1 MLKPKKIICFL
12 SILFLTVGASAQ
24 KKEKALSLEDCILKA
39 MQNNLNVAVEVLN
52 PELADISV
60 SLAKEDFLPN
70 LSFGYSLQ
78 NTNSPSVSFI
88 EGEKKI
94 STEYKDYSASIFQR
108 IPTGGEF
115 SISLYSYKNDSNQK
129 FLSVNPRFSSTLRFN
144 FTQPI
149 LKNFGFKISR
159 KEIIIARNNR
169 AISEGQLRGVLMVT
183 IYNVESAY
191 WNFVHSIENLKAK
204 RQSLKLAQ
212 DLLAKS
218 KREVDVGTLA
228 PIEILSAQTEVASR
242 EADILQAEAM
252 VKNNE
257 DLLTEVASRE
267 ADILQ
272 AEAMVKNNE
281 DLLKTIINLA
291 AEEKGAD
298 VDIIPVDKP
307 AFAKK
312 EVSLEDALLTAI
324 ENRPDLQ
331 ASRID
336 LQNKEIN
343 LSYAKNQLLPDLSLR
358 ASYWS
363 PGISGTQIIY
373 DELDPFGPPIMTIPG
388 GSSAALRDA
397 FDFKYKNWSV
407 GLTLSI
413 PISTVLSRAEYA
425 QARVDLDQALF
436 RLENQEQQ
444 IFLEIKNAVRA
455 VQTDYK
461 RVYAY
466 KIAREL
472 AEKKLEAE
480 EKKLRVG
487 LTANY
492 VVVQHQ
498 RDLADARSAELQA
511 MIDYNLSLAR
521 LDKAL
526 GTTLKNKNIRFSE
539 ISEDIKRKK

>member
-1 MLKPKKIICFL
+1 MLKHKKIICFF
-12 SILFLTVGASAQ
+12 SILFLAAGVWAQ

-39 MQNNLNVAVEVLN
+39 MKNNLNVAVEVLN

-60 SLAKEDFLPN
+60 SRATEDFLPS
-70 LSFGYSLQ
+70 LSFGYGSQ
-78 NTNSPSVSFI
+78 NTNSPSFSFI
-88 EGEKKI
+88 EAEEKI
-94 STEYKDYSASIFQR
+94 STEYRDYSASIFQR

-115 SISLYSYKNDSNQK
+115 SISLNSYKNDSNQK
-129 FLSVNPRFSSTLRFN
+129 FLSINPRYSSTLRFN
-144 FTQPI
+144 FTQPL

-159 KEIIIARNNR
+159 KEIIIAKNNR
-169 AISEGQLRGVLMVT
+169 DISESQLKGILMDT

-191 WNFVHSIENLKAK
+191 WNFVYSIENLKAK

-212 DLLAKS
+212 DLLAKN
-218 KREVDVGTLA
+218 KREVEVGTFA

-257 DLLTEVASRE
+257 DF
-267 ADILQ
+267 
-272 AEAMVKNNE
+272 
-281 DLLKTIINLA
+281 LKTIINLA
-291 AEEKGAD
+291 AEEKGVEA
-298 VDIIPVDKP
+298 DIIPVDKP

-312 EVSLEDALLTAI
+312 EVSLEDALLTAL

-336 LQNKEIN
+336 VQNKEIN
-343 LSYAKNQLLPDLSLR
+343 LSYARNQLLPDLSLR

-363 PGISGTQIIY
+363 PGISGTKIIY
-373 DELDPFGPPIMTIPG
+373 DPLDPFGPPIMTIPG
-388 GSSAALRDA
+388 GSTAALRDA
-397 FDFKYKNWSV
+397 FDFKYKNWFV

-413 PISTVLSRAEYA
+413 PLNSFLSRAEYA
-425 QARVDLDQALF
+425 QARVNLEQSMF
-436 RLENQEQQ
+436 RLKNQEQQ
-444 IFLEIKNAVRA
+444 IFLEIKNAVRG

-461 RVYAY
+461 RVHAY
-466 KIAREL
+466 KVAREL

-480 EKKLRVG
+480 EKKLKVG
-487 LTANY
+487 LTTNY
-492 VVVQHQ
+492 VVLQYQ
-498 RDLADARSAELQA
+498 RDLAVARSAELQA
-511 MIDYNLSLAR
+511 IIDYNLSLAR

-539 ISEDIKRKK
+539 ISEDIKRKT

>member
-1 MLKPKKIICFL
+1 MLKHKKIICFF
-12 SILFLTVGASAQ
+12 SILFLVTGVWAQ
-24 KKEKALSLEDCILKA
+24 KKEKALSLEDCILRA

-60 SLAKEDFLPN
+60 SLAKENFLPS

-78 NTNSPSVSFI
+78 NTNSRSFSFI
-88 EGEKKI
+88 EAEEKI

-129 FLSVNPRFSSTLRFN
+129 FLSVNPRYSSTLRFN
-144 FTQPI
+144 FTQPF

-159 KEIIIARNNR
+159 KEIIIAQNNR
-169 AISEGQLRGVLMVT
+169 DISEGQFKVVLMDT

-191 WNFVHSIENLKAK
+191 WNFVHSIENLKVK

-212 DLLAKS
+212 DLLAKNE
-218 KREVDVGTLA
+218 REVEVGTLA

-252 VKNNE
+252 
-257 DLLTEVASRE
+257 
-267 ADILQ
+267 I
-272 AEAMVKNNE
+272 KNNE

-291 AEEKGAD
+291 AEEKGVE

-307 AFAKK
+307 AFAIK
-312 EVSLEDALLTAI
+312 EVSLEGALFTAL

-336 LQNKEIN
+336 VQNKEIN
-343 LSYAKNQLLPDLSLR
+343 LSYARNQLLPDLSLR

-363 PGISGTQIIY
+363 PGVSGTQIVY
-373 DELDPFGPPIMTIPG
+373 DELDPFGPPIRTIPG
-388 GSSAALRDA
+388 ESSDALRDA

-413 PISTVLSRAEYA
+413 PLSNVLSRAEYA
-425 QARVDLDQALF
+425 QARINLDQAKF

-461 RVYAY
+461 RVHAY
-466 KIAREL
+466 KVAREL

-480 EKKLRVG
+480 EKKLKVG
-487 LTANY
+487 LTTNY
-492 VVVQHQ
+492 VVLQHQ
-498 RDLADARSAELQA
+498 RGLADARSAELQA
-511 MIDYNLSLAR
+511 MIDYNLSLAL

-526 GTTLKNKNIRFSE
+526 GTTLKNKNIKFSE
-539 ISEDIKRKK
+539 ISEDFKRKT

>member
-1 MLKPKKIICFL
+1 
-12 SILFLTVGASAQ
+12 
-24 KKEKALSLEDCILKA
+24 
-39 MQNNLNVAVEVLN
+39 
-52 PELADISV
+52 
-60 SLAKEDFLPN
+60 
-70 LSFGYSLQ
+70 
-78 NTNSPSVSFI
+78 
-88 EGEKKI
+88 
-94 STEYKDYSASIFQR
+94 
-108 IPTGGEF
+108 
-115 SISLYSYKNDSNQK
+115 
-129 FLSVNPRFSSTLRFN
+129 
-144 FTQPI
+144 
-149 LKNFGFKISR
+149 
-159 KEIIIARNNR
+159 
-169 AISEGQLRGVLMVT
+169 
-183 IYNVESAY
+183 VESAY
-191 WNFVHSIENLKAK
+191 WNFVHSIENLKVK

-212 DLLAKS
+212 DLLTKS

-257 DLLTEVASRE
+257 DLL
-267 ADILQ
+267 
-272 AEAMVKNNE
+272 
-281 DLLKTIINLA
+281 KTIINLA
-291 AEEKGAD
+291 AEEKGVE

-307 AFAKK
+307 AFTKK
-312 EVSLEDALLTAI
+312 EVSLEGAILTAL

-331 ASRID
+331 SSRID
-336 LQNKEIN
+336 LQNKKIN

-413 PISTVLSRAEYA
+413 PLSTVLSRAEYA

-461 RVYAY
+461 RVHAY

-480 EKKLRVG
+480 EKKLKVG

-511 MIDYNLSLAR
+511 MIDYNLSLAS

-526 GTTLKNKNIRFSE
+526 GTTLKNKNIRFSD

>member
-1 MLKPKKIICFL
+1 MLKPKKIIYFF
-12 SILFLTVGASAQ
+12 SVLFLASGAWGQ
-24 KKEKALSLEDCILKA
+24 KKQEALSLEDCILKA
-39 MQNNLNVAVEVLN
+39 MKNNLNVAVEVLN

-60 SLAKEDFLPN
+60 SRAKENFLPS
-70 LSFGYSLQ
+70 LSFGYSVQ
-78 NTNSPSVSFI
+78 NTNSPSFSFI
-88 EGEKKI
+88 EAEDKI
-94 STEYKDYSASIFQR
+94 STEYKDYSASFFQR

-115 SISLYSYKNDSNQK
+115 SMSLYSYKNDSNQK
-129 FLSVNPRFSSTLRFN
+129 FLSVNPRYASTLSFN

-159 KEIIIARNNR
+159 KEIIIAQNNR
-169 AISEGQLRGVLMVT
+169 AISENQLRGVLMDT
-183 IYNVESAY
+183 IYDVESAY
-191 WNFVHSIENLKAK
+191 WNFVHSIENLKVK

-212 DLLAKS
+212 DLLAKN
-218 KREVDVGTLA
+218 KREVEVGTLA

-257 DLLTEVASRE
+257 DLL
-267 ADILQ
+267 
-272 AEAMVKNNE
+272 
-281 DLLKTIINLA
+281 KTIINLA
-291 AEEKGAD
+291 AEEKGVE

-312 EVSLEDALLTAI
+312 EVSLEEALLTAL

-331 ASRID
+331 ASRVD
-336 LQNKEIN
+336 LQNKKIN
-343 LSYAKNQLLPDLSLR
+343 VSYARNQLLPDLSLQ

-363 PGISGTQIIY
+363 PGVSGTQIIY
-373 DELDPFGPPIMTIPG
+373 DELDPFGPPIGTIPG

-413 PISTVLSRAEYA
+413 PLSTVLSRAQYA
-425 QARVDLDQALF
+425 QARVDLDQARI

-461 RVYAY
+461 RVNAY
-466 KIAREL
+466 KVAREL

-480 EKKLRVG
+480 EKKLKVG
-487 LTANY
+487 LTTNY
-492 VVVQHQ
+492 VVLQHQ

-511 MIDYNLSLAR
+511 VIDYNLSLAR

-526 GTTLKNKNIRFSE
+526 GTTLKNRNIRFSE
-539 ISEDIKRKK
+539 ISEDIKQKT